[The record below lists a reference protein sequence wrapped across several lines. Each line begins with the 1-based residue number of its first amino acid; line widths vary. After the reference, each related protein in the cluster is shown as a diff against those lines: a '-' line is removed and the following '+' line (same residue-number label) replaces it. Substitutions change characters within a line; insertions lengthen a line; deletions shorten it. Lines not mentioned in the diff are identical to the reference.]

1 MDSALERLEDGEICR
16 IVVDGEQLEA
26 AWWPQVNGWVY
37 HTRTATRA
45 IAHDDVEEWM
55 PAWTQF

>member
-26 AWWPQVNGWVY
+26 AWWPEVNGWVY
-37 HTRTATRA
+37 HTPTATRA
-45 IAHDDVEEWM
+45 VAHDDVEEWM
-55 PAWTQF
+55 PTWTQF